1 MTTVAVFSDVHGN
14 LTALQAVLAD
24 VRAHAVDGVYCL
36 GDLVGYGPDPNGV
49 IDTVREE
56 GIPTIMGNYD
66 EGVGFDLGHCG
77 CFYPDAE
84 AKRIGA
90 ASYEFTSR
98 TVTPE
103 RKTYLR
109 ELPRELRLEIDG
121 LRIHLVH
128 GSPRKINEYLL
139 PTRDRRTYDRLAAA
153 EDSDVLVF
161 GHTHGRGT
169 DLRGRAL
176 RQRGFG
182 RSSDRRRPQG
192 RLHDPSLRSRDG
204 GRCGRRQSGV

>member
-24 VRAHAVDGVYCL
+24 VRAHAVDRVYCL

-98 TVTPE
+98 TVTAE

-121 LRIHLVH
+121 LRDPSRSREPPQDQRISAAH
-128 GSPRKINEYLL
+128 PRPAYVR
-139 PTRDRRTYDRLAAA
+139 PA
-153 EDSDVLVF
+153 
-161 GHTHGRGT
+161 GGRGG
-169 DLRGRAL
+169 LRRA
-176 RQRGFG
+176 RI
-182 RSSDRRRPQG
+182 RP
-192 RLHDPSLRSRDG
+192 HA
-204 GRCGRRQSGV
+204 